1 MKEDRRQRK
10 TKAAVQKAVIELSAE
25 REISDISVTDLAE
38 RADINRS
45 TFYLHY
51 RDVHDVLA
59 EMEREIVDG
68 ITALFAKCD
77 LSQLADNIY
86 PVLKTVCDELEQKPS
101 LKKFFARE
109 GGQGVY
115 YKIQN
120 SLAARLTDL
129 LTERY
134 PALESQTTQNTVLFV
149 TSGVFGVFA
158 EWSQLVKRP
167 PLDELAVSLQALIS
181 ASLKTLIL
189 TNSEN

>member
-1 MKEDRRQRK
+1 M
-10 TKAAVQKAVIELSAE
+10 
-25 REISDISVTDLAE
+25 
-38 RADINRS
+38 
-45 TFYLHY
+45 
-51 RDVHDVLA
+51 
-59 EMEREIVDG
+59 DG